1 MLANINHY
9 DYNKM
14 VHLISAQKWFNSI
27 LGQPPSA
34 YVMYKFYEYPD
45 HDTPISQPTTSPDFD
60 NIQHY
65 EVIMGSSLHSYLKED
80 VCVSMCLCG
89 YVSVCLS
96 VCLFRSLVYYMCSV
110 HVYVSVLVSCYTV
123 SCTCTC
129 ICSLLPTLV
138 RNNHHSH
145 ELTTSQIIH
154 I

>member
-1 MLANINHY
+1 
-9 DYNKM
+9 
-14 VHLISAQKWFNSI
+14 
-27 LGQPPSA
+27 
-34 YVMYKFYEYPD
+34 MYKFYEYPD

-80 VCVSMCLCG
+80 VCLCVDMCVCLCVCVDMCL
-89 YVSVCLS
+89 SVCLS